1 MPLHQAM
8 PPLQEALIAPP
19 PVAARAVPELAG
31 LGPDWVLVAG
41 ARLGADPIDMVL
53 LHPRLGVAL
62 LQVAPRWTI
71 DAPGRLRQRLDQA
84 RFGAIFNGHLPVVHR
99 MVTPRDLPD
108 LPRLLAEGFAGQP
121 PLDLPAGDA
130 WMRVVHRALLTGPM
144 AMSEPRARRLRAAGR
159 RKIRMAAGLGLAGV
173 VAIATILVRTG
184 GSAGPEPRRVLA
196 VAITAADAAGVPQ
209 AGMPELPMMA
219 APAPAEELVAEPM
232 PASEATGIMLAAQAV
247 QAASPESWAAA
258 PETLAAEPEALP
270 DPPSVP
276 VPIAPP
282 ADPQPLPVAD
292 LVPDAIPAPMP
303 LLALAALVPTAS
315 PSPPAAP
322 VLPPVAPPLASLPP
336 AAPPLAHPLAMVPEA
351 APERLP
357 AAPAIVAPP
366 PAPARRAVADPA
378 VLAAL
383 LRRGEALL
391 ALGDIS
397 GARRFF
403 ERVAEAGSAGGALAM
418 GRTYDPV
425 VLAELQAWSIGPDPV
440 AAAGWY
446 RRARELEAMAMTE
459 TQR

>member
-1 MPLHQAM
+1 MPRHRAMPL
-8 PPLQEALIAPP
+8 LQDALIEPP

-41 ARLGADPIDMVL
+41 ARLAADPIDMVL

-121 PLDLPAGDA
+121 PLNLPAGDA
-130 WMRVVHRALLTGPM
+130 WMRVVHRALLTMPM
-144 AMSEPRARRLRAAGR
+144 PEPRAPHLRAAGR
-159 RKIRMAAGLGLAGV
+159 RKLRMAAGLGLAGV
-173 VAIATILVRTG
+173 VATATMLAQTG
-184 GSAGPEPRRVLA
+184 DSAGPEPRSVLA

-209 AGMPELPMMA
+209 AGMPDLPMVA
-219 APAPAEELVAEPM
+219 PPASAENPVAGPIPAP
-232 PASEATGIMLAAQAV
+232 EATGILLTARAVPVASSDPGAAATGTPAV
-247 QAASPESWAAA
+247 PES
-258 PETLAAEPEALP
+258 LP
-270 DPPSVP
+270 DPPSIP
-276 VPIAPP
+276 VPIAPSP
-282 ADPQPLPVAD
+282 DPQPLPVAD
-292 LVPDAIPAPMP
+292 PAPGAIPVPMP
-303 LLALAALVPTAS
+303 SLALAALVLAAF

-322 VLPPVAPPLASLPP
+322 VLAPVAPPLASLPP
-336 AAPPLAHPLAMVPEA
+336 AAPPLAHPLAMVAEPV
-351 APERLP
+351 PERLP

-366 PAPARRAVADPA
+366 PAPARRAAADPA

-391 ALGDIS
+391 AIGDIS

-418 GRTYDPV
+418 GRTYDPT

-446 RRARELEAMAMTE
+446 RRARELEAIAMTE